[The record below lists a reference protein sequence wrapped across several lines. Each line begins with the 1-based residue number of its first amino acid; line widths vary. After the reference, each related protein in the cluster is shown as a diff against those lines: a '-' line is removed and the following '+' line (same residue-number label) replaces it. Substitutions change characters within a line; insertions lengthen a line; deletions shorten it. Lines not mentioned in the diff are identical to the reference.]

1 MTMNVDRP
9 GSGQD
14 MGNFCRTQEEAW
26 LTAWGVIMGT
36 KEGVSSSKGVV
47 T

>member
-1 MTMNVDRP
+1 MHVDCP

-14 MGNFCRTQEEAW
+14 MGNFCRSQERAQ

-36 KEGVSSSKGVV
+36 RERVSSSKGAI